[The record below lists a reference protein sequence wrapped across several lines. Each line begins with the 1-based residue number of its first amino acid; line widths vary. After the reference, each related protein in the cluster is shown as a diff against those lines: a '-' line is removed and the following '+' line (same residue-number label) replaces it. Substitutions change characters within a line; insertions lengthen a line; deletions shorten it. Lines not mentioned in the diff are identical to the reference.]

1 MGVSLLFMHIP
12 PPITF
17 PLRILP
23 LKKWIALAPSVG
35 LNIGTDKARNT
46 MVYCQP
52 HVILL
57 VLIDNFN
64 SPVVGAGPSEKG
76 QRADNL

>member
-23 LKKWIALAPSVG
+23 LKKWIALTLGEV
-35 LNIGTDKARNT
+35 TYRT
-46 MVYCQP
+46 
-52 HVILL
+52 
-57 VLIDNFN
+57 
-64 SPVVGAGPSEKG
+64 E
-76 QRADNL
+76 

>member
-23 LKKWIALAPSVG
+23 LKKWIAPAPVE
-35 LNIGTDKARNT
+35 AR
-46 MVYCQP
+46 YQ
-52 HVILL
+52 
-57 VLIDNFN
+57 
-64 SPVVGAGPSEKG
+64 AK
-76 QRADNL
+76 